1 MLEKILTLVVALAIG
16 AAGGSVFYFL
26 HLPLPWTLG
35 AILTTAAA
43 AIMNSRFLLKT
54 PARNFVRPVVGVL
67 AGSTFSPELAG
78 AIASWWPAIA
88 LLIAYSLVMLTIG
101 YAYFRLLGGYD
112 KVTAFFAS
120 APGGLG
126 EITLLGSSLG
136 GDIRRL
142 VMIHLIRMLSVIFLV
157 PFVLQIYLGHPIG
170 RTSLGGGTHQA
181 LLTIP
186 DWILLTLCGLAG
198 FFVSRRVKFPGSPMI
213 LPMLFSMVV
222 HVTEMT
228 QAAPPPWLVAI
239 VQVVLGSVIGARFAG
254 LKWSEVHKVLFIGS
268 GWALVL
274 IGSAAAAAYVGT
286 WFLQQPLE
294 GLLLA
299 LAPAGMVEMT
309 LITFA
314 LGMETAFVVT
324 CQLCRILF
332 VLLIT
337 PLVFKIIKAPPP
349 PPEAD

>member
-1 MLEKILTLVVALAIG
+1 MLEKLLTLVVALAIG

-35 AILTTAAA
+35 ALLATAIAA
-43 AIMNSRFLLKT
+43 VRTSRFLLKA
-54 PARNFVRPVVGVL
+54 PARNFVRPVIGVL
-67 AGSTFSPELAG
+67 AGSTFTPELA
-78 AIASWWPAIA
+78 ASIASWWPAIA
-88 LLIAYSLVMLTIG
+88 LLIVYSLLMLALG
-101 YAYFRLLGGYD
+101 YAYFRILGGYD

-126 EITLLGSSLG
+126 EITILGSSLG

-142 VMIHLIRMLSVIFLV
+142 VMIHLIRILSVIFLV
-157 PFVLQIYLGHPIG
+157 PFALQIYLGHPIG
-170 RTSLGGGTHQA
+170 RTSLTASHGA

-186 DWILLTLCGLAG
+186 DWIMLTLCGLAG
-198 FFVSRRVKFPGSPMI
+198 FLLSKRLKFPGSPMI
-213 LPMLFSMVV
+213 LPMLFSMAV

-254 LKWSEVHKVLFIGS
+254 LKWSEVHKVLFIGT

-274 IGSAAAAAYVGT
+274 IASAAVTAYFGSL
-286 WFLQQPLE
+286 FLGRPIE
-294 GLLLA
+294 GLLVA
-299 LAPAGMVEMT
+299 FAPAGMVEMT
-309 LITFA
+309 LIAFA
-314 LGMETAFVVT
+314 LGAETAFVVT

-349 PPEAD
+349 PPEQD

>member
-1 MLEKILTLVVALAIG
+1 MLEKFLTLVVALAIG
-16 AAGGSVFYFL
+16 AAGGTVFYFL
-26 HLPLPWTLG
+26 HAPLPWTLG
-35 AILTTAAA
+35 ALVASATAA
-43 AIMNSRFLLKT
+43 ILNSRFLLKT
-54 PARNFVRPVVGVL
+54 PTRNFVRPVVGVL
-67 AGSTFSPELAG
+67 AGSSFSPELAG
-78 AIASWWPAIA
+78 SIASWWPAIA

-101 YAYFRLLGGYD
+101 YAYFRILGDYD

-142 VMIHLIRMLSVIFLV
+142 VMIHLIRILSVIFLV
-157 PFVLQIYLGHPIG
+157 PFALQIYLGHPIG
-170 RTSLGGGTHQA
+170 RTSLGATHEM

-198 FFVSRRVKFPGSPMI
+198 YFLSKRLKFPGSPML

-228 QAAPPPWLVAI
+228 QAAPPPWLVAV
-239 VQVVLGSVIGARFAG
+239 VQVVLGGVIGARFAG
-254 LKWSEVHKVLFIGS
+254 LKWSEVHKVLFIGT

-274 IGSAAAAAYVGT
+274 VASAAVAAYAGT
-286 WFLQQPLE
+286 WFLEQPLE

-309 LITFA
+309 LISFA

-337 PLVFKIIKAPPP
+337 PLVFKVIKAPPP
-349 PPEAD
+349 PPDTD

>member
-1 MLEKILTLVVALAIG
+1 MLERFLTLVVGLAIG
-16 AAGGSVFYFL
+16 AAGGAVFYL
-26 HLPLPWTLG
+26 IHAPLPWTLG
-35 AILTTAAA
+35 AILATAVAA
-43 AIMNSRFLLKT
+43 VMNSRFLLKT
-54 PARNFVRPVVGVL
+54 PTRNFVRPVVGVL
-67 AGSTFSPELAG
+67 AGSTFTPALAG
-78 AIASWWPAIA
+78 SIASWWPAIA
-88 LLIAYSLVMLTIG
+88 LLIAYSLVMLTVG
-101 YAYFRLLGGYD
+101 YAYFRTFGGYD

-126 EITLLGSSLG
+126 ELTLLGSSLG

-142 VMIHLIRMLSVIFLV
+142 VMIHLIRMLGVIFIV
-157 PFVLQIYLGHPIG
+157 PFALQIYIGHPIG
-170 RTSLGGGTHQA
+170 RTSLGASHAA

-186 DWILLTLCGLAG
+186 DWILLTLCALIG
-198 FFVSRRVKFPGSPMI
+198 FFLSKRIKFPGAPMI
-213 LPMLFSMVV
+213 IPMLLSRGV

-228 QAAPPPWLVAI
+228 AAAPPPWLIAI

-254 LKWSEVHKVLFIGS
+254 VRWSEVRKVLVIGT

-274 IGSAAAAAYVGT
+274 ITSAAATAYVGT
-286 WFLQQPLE
+286 LFLAQPIE

-324 CQLCRILF
+324 CQLCRVLF

-337 PLVFKIIKAPPP
+337 PLVFKVIKAPPP
-349 PPEAD
+349 PPDAD